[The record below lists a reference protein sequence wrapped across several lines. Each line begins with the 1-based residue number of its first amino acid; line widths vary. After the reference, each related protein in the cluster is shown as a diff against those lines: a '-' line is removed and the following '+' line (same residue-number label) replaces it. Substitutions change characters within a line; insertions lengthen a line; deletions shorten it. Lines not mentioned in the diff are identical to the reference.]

1 MSVEMDC
8 TELRSIPFVEEDA
21 DVEVDAME
29 KEEDKEKG
37 GMVEEL
43 VEGGM
48 VEELVEGGMVE
59 EPVISVV
66 VEIGDVVTSEFP
78 LIH

>member
-8 TELRSIPFVEEDA
+8 TELRSILFVEEDA

-29 KEEDKEKG
+29 KEEDKEKR
-37 GMVEEL
+37 V
-43 VEGGM
+43 V